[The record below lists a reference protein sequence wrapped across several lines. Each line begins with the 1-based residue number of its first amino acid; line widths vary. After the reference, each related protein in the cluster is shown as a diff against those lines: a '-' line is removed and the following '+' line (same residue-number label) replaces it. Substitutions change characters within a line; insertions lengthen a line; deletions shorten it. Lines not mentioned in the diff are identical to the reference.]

1 MLTFLVKKS
10 EIKLSGVSIF
20 LEYAKKNLKS
30 NVVLVVV
37 LVLESKGLYYHLIQ
51 SLIVL
56 SSVLFYNWIELQGF
70 LLLIKVVY
78 FYTVK
83 DILISCTCEY
93 IDDVTFVNVFSCL
106 SDE

>member
-37 LVLESKGLYYHLIQ
+37 LVLESKG
-51 SLIVL
+51 SLLCRGVGTTWVTDKTPAMIGRFNL
-56 SSVLFYNWIELQGF
+56 PTENLARNSSL
-70 LLLIKVVY
+70 
-78 FYTVK
+78 TV
-83 DILISCTCEY
+83 
-93 IDDVTFVNVFSCL
+93 
-106 SDE
+106 